1 MNEKQVSV
9 KKVVSYVVLGLVA
22 VIVLFGSWTMVS
34 PQEVGIVT
42 RAGALNRSL
51 SEGFHFK
58 IPIIEGVTK
67 MKIQEQKLTIDSQ
80 VYSKD
85 AQTVDTKLTV
95 NYQLKRDKVETVYRE
110 TKNNYQDIIISPV
123 LSPSIEEVFSKFTA
137 QELVEKRSLLPIE
150 VKNAVI
156 ERVGDKGIL
165 IKGVE
170 FTFDFDDQYE
180 SAIRNKQV
188 QEQQA
193 LAQVNVTR
201 QEEEKKKQEILR
213 AEALAEKTRLEAV
226 ALQSAQGEKVIQ
238 KIYAE
243 AALEAAK
250 KWNGQLPQQM
260 IPNATLPFIQ
270 LGSK

>member
-1 MNEKQVSV
+1 MNNQFNGF
-9 KKVVSYVVLGLVA
+9 VVLKWA
-22 VIVLFGSWTMVS
+22 VIAFLALLLVFGLFAVVS

-42 RAGALNRSL
+42 RTGALNRSL
-51 SEGFHFK
+51 SEGMHMT
-58 IPIIEGVTK
+58 IPILENVTY
-67 MKIQEQKLTIDSQ
+67 MNISEQKLEVSTQ

-85 AQTVDTKLTV
+85 TQTVDTKLVV
-95 NYQLKRDKVETVYRE
+95 NYQLKREAVETVYRE
-110 TKNNYQDIIISPV
+110 TRNKYEDIIIAPV
-123 LSPSIEEVFSKFTA
+123 LSPAVEEVFSRYTA
-137 QELVEKRSLLPIE
+137 QELVEKRSQLPID

-156 ERVGDKGIL
+156 QRVGDKGIL

-180 SAIRNKQV
+180 AAIRNKQV

-201 QEEEKKKQEILR
+201 QEEEKKKQEILK
-213 AEALAEKTRLEAV
+213 AEALSEKTRLEAQ
-226 ALQSAQGEKVIQ
+226 ALSSQQGEKVIA

-250 KWNGQLPQQM
+250 RWTGVLPTQM
-260 IPNATLPFIQ
+260 IPNSTLPFIE
-270 LGSK
+270 LGK